1 MRFTHQKSA
10 LNLNQEENITV
21 TVCNKQ
27 EFCAALGKFPKIMIH
42 IMLLNEIIITECMT
56 NNTTRKMIII
66 MRGEPSLM
74 ASGVT
79 VLNI

>member
-1 MRFTHQKSA
+1 M
-10 LNLNQEENITV
+10 ENEDIFIV
-21 TVCNKQ
+21 FFVHIKQ
-27 EFCAALGKFPKIMIH
+27 LATPDSVHNVI
-42 IMLLNEIIITECMT
+42 
-56 NNTTRKMIII
+56 TRKMIII